1 MFITFTF
8 TTIRIPSKF
17 FITSFFINSLHSYLH
32 LSLFQ
37 RCLLLQALA
46 SSLHLLLQVSCHFIC
61 LVSLVLDTRLNTLT
75 FMFLTAS
82 GTHNLTYELLI
93 LLHLQLHLFISK
105 L

>member
-8 TTIRIPSKF
+8 TTIRIPSKS

-37 RCLLLQALA
+37 RCLILQALA

-82 GTHNLTYELLI
+82 GTHN
-93 LLHLQLHLFISK
+93 
-105 L
+105 